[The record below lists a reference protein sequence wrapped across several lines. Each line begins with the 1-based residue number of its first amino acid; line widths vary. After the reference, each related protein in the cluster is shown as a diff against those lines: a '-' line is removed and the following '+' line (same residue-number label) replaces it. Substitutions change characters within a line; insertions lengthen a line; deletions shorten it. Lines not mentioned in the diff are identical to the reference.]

1 MKGSLPGVI
10 MLYRWRLHAGSE
22 DQFVQAWS
30 SITRQ
35 LRDERGS
42 LGSRLH
48 KGEDGLWYGYAQ
60 WPDANV
66 IADAFLQPVDE
77 LAAARMRE
85 AVLED
90 FAPMKLDPVA
100 DFLVFS

>member
-10 MLYRWRLHAGSE
+10 MLYRWRVRAGSE

-30 SITRQ
+30 GITRQ

-48 KGEDGLWYGYAQ
+48 KGDDGLWYGYAQ
-60 WPDANV
+60 WPNANV
-66 IADAFLQPVDE
+66 VAEAFLEPVDE
-77 LAAARMRE
+77 LAAAHMRD
-85 AVLED
+85 AVIEN
-90 FAPMKLDPVA
+90 FTPVKLDPVA